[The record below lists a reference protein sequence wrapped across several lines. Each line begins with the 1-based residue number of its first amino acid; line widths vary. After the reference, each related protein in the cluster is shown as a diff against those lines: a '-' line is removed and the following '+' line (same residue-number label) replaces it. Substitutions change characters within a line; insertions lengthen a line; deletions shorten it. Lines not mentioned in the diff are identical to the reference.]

1 MRKIITVFGSS
12 MPNPGEEE
20 YETAYKLGKLL
31 AQNNFDICS
40 GGYHGIM
47 DAVSKGA
54 VEAGSRAIGITV
66 KTFERNPSEYL
77 TEEIIANT
85 LFERIDKL
93 VEIADGYIVL
103 RGGTGTLVELSV
115 VWEYINKNIIEL
127 KPIGCHG
134 KMWKP
139 VVEEIDSRMKFEG
152 RKTGVVKY
160 FSNIEEIV
168 GYLSESL
175 K

>member
-12 MPNPGEEE
+12 IPKPGEEE

-31 AQNNFDICS
+31 AKNNFDVCS
-40 GGYHGIM
+40 GSYYGIM

-54 VEAGSRAIGITV
+54 AEGGSKAIGITV
-66 KTFERNPSEYL
+66 KTFNRNPSEYL
-77 TEEIIANT
+77 TKEIVANT

-93 VEIADGYIVL
+93 IEIADGYIVL

-115 VWEYINKNIIEL
+115 VWEYINKDIMEL
-127 KPIGCHG
+127 KPIACHG

-139 VVEEIDSRMKFEG
+139 LVEEIDNRMKFEG
-152 RKTGVVKY
+152 RKTGVEKH
-160 FSNIEEIV
+160 FSKIEKIV
-168 GYLSESL
+168 GYLSDSL
-175 K
+175 R